1 MTFITAYNVFPHNIN
16 ISTSKSFATATNT
29 PISSVPHPLKSS
41 IPDLASN
48 IPIKHSHRSICRPV
62 QVFEPVAVNVNSV
75 SVPVCHRFHVAESVF
90 CHQHVSSLAK
100 LIFLT
105 ADTVTDTLNVCNVV
119 KYVSS
124 TNNTGK
130 VFPSN
135 HNPIV
140 SLDMFL
146 AWKII
151 ILRTLIYH

>member
-48 IPIKHSHRSICRPV
+48 IPIKHSHRSICRSV

-100 LIFLT
+100 PIFLSV
-105 ADTVTDTLNVCNVV
+105 DTVTNAYDAYEV
-119 KYVSS
+119 YQ
-124 TNNTGK
+124 
-130 VFPSN
+130 SN
-135 HNPIV
+135 
-140 SLDMFL
+140 S
-146 AWKII
+146 
-151 ILRTLIYH
+151 